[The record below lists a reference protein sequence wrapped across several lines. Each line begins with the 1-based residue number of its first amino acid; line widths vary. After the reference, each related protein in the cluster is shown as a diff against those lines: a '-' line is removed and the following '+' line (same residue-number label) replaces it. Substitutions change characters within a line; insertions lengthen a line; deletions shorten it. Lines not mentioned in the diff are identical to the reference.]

1 MTATAARSPRCSGLR
16 ASRADAGTT
25 SASPAAENAWTSA
38 SGATARAP
46 MCSTEPNRLVP
57 MPSTH
62 SRERSSPRTVATGA
76 ADVDR
81 GRGGAAQVLQE
92 VAGVERQ
99 RRGDRESEAEEEH
112 AAMVLGGRLTGVGA
126 MLGCC

>member
-1 MTATAARSPRCSGLR
+1 MPADTGAIDVATGLIARATSAATMTATAARSPRCSGLR

-62 SRERSSPRTVATGA
+62 SRDRSSPRTVATGA
-76 ADVDR
+76 RTSTA
-81 GRGGAAQVLQE
+81 GAEAPP
-92 VAGVERQ
+92 RCC
-99 RRGDRESEAEEEH
+99 RR
-112 AAMVLGGRLTGVGA
+112 
-126 MLGCC
+126 